1 MTLKSHPLANVL
13 PLLEGAE
20 FDRLVDDIAKHGL
33 LNPVTLFE
41 GKILDGRNRE
51 RACDAARIEPRY
63 VEYDGNDPA
72 AFVLSQNLARRH
84 LGPSERAM
92 VAARM
97 ATLKWGQHR
106 AEGQICLSDAAKL
119 VNVSE
124 RSIKHAR
131 VVLEHGAPE
140 LVQAVEQGRV
150 AVHEAA
156 QAAKQPSEA
165 QADFL
170 AAAGAG
176 KSYIAWSTDRRRKDI
191 ATTLGE
197 KSEALPIGKKR
208 WPLLLADPPW
218 QFEEEGL
225 ATPNRRTENHFPT
238 MRFDEICALPV
249 ADLAAETAILFLW
262 TTTSH
267 LAESLVVMDRWGFKY
282 QSNLVWIKPSI
293 GTGYW
298 VRGRHEH
305 LLIGTRGDFPHAPTA
320 QRPDSVIAA
329 PRRNHSRKPDE
340 AYELIERMYPDL
352 PKIELFARH
361 ARPGWDAWGNE
372 APTQNK
378 SIGD

>member
-1 MTLKSHPLANVL
+1 MSAFEFHPLANVL

-20 FDRLVDDIAKHGL
+20 FDRLVDDIREHGL
-33 LNPVTLFE
+33 HNDITIYQ
-41 GKILDGRNRE
+41 GRILDGRNRE
-51 RACDAARIEPRY
+51 RACHAAKVKPRY
-63 VEYDGNDPA
+63 TEYTGDDPA

-97 ATLKWGQHR
+97 ANLKWGQR
-106 AEGQICLSDAAKL
+106 ADRVEGSIDLSTAARL
-119 VNVSE
+119 VGVSE
-124 RSIKHAR
+124 PSVKRAK
-131 VVLEHGAPE
+131 VVLEHGTPE
-140 LVQAVEQGRV
+140 LQQAVEQGRV

-156 QAAKQPSEA
+156 QAAKHPQEA

-197 KSEALPIGKKR
+197 KSEALPIDKKR

-218 QFEEEGL
+218 QFEEERL

-305 LLIGTRGDFPHAPTA
+305 LLIGTRGGFPTC
-320 QRPDSVIAA
+320 PDSATARFCDCGPPPQSQPQARGQLRHHRTHVSRLAEDRTVRA
-329 PRRNHSRKPDE
+329 PCT
-340 AYELIERMYPDL
+340 ARM
-352 PKIELFARH
+352 
-361 ARPGWDAWGNE
+361 GCMG
-372 APTQNK
+372 
-378 SIGD
+378 